1 MADNIIIEGGF
12 FSDKQIIAED
22 FATAFSGLVS
32 NGVLETIDNN
42 ALKVTAGT
50 GMNLNVSRGYF
61 WIDGQF
67 GKNGTSTVVTID
79 IGDSEYS
86 RYDRIV
92 ARVNKTTKT
101 VEIGVLKGTANANP
115 VAPDIT
121 RDGTIFE
128 LSLATIE
135 IPATATELTTANIQD
150 NRADTDLCGFCSP
163 KFDEIDTSAVFDGFY
178 AEWEQFKGQLA
189 NDPAGNLQFQIGNL
203 NNLETE
209 NKENLVKAIN
219 ETTHTVDGIPVDLTG
234 IYNTQVI
241 GYDETTGTL
250 VPMMNVAR
258 TEIVIPNTITPV
270 PWVAIL
276 GELNENTT
284 QPSFTLSDE
293 LPKAIVRFT
302 MPYTLSEFTT
312 MKIGIYHYNTKDV
325 LHKVRFSKTYDFSVV
340 EAEYSVQGWSSS
352 SDTVT
357 CDITNLTG
365 TYYMEVEFNRYQ
377 DNTRAVLTSLS
388 FSA

>member
-1 MADNIIIEGGF
+1 MQDTIILG
-12 FSDKQIIAED
+12 
-22 FATAFSGLVS
+22 
-32 NGVLETIDNN
+32 
-42 ALKVTAGT
+42 
-50 GMNLNVSRGYF
+50 
-61 WIDGQF
+61 
-67 GKNGTSTVVTID
+67 NGTSKQI
-79 IGDSEYS
+79 
-86 RYDRIV
+86 
-92 ARVNKTTKT
+92 KT
-101 VEIGVLKGTANANP
+101 A
-115 VAPDIT
+115 
-121 RDGTIFE
+121 
-128 LSLATIE
+128 SL
-135 IPATATELTTANIQD
+135 PN
-150 NRADTDLCGFCSP
+150 S
-163 KFDEIDTSAVFDGFY
+163 Y
-178 AEWEQFKGQLA
+178 AEFKA
-189 NDPAGNLQFQIGNL
+189 MAENGNLFADIKLNADGCEVVGTPLNKLNL
-203 NNLETE
+203 LTDETADKMPSVD
-209 NKENLVKAIN
+209 NVDKAIN
-219 ETTHTVDGIPVDLTG
+219 FLNNNVNGIPVDLTG

-388 FSA
+388 FST